1 MAFPQRVLA
10 ATDLS
15 APADEAIRQADVW
28 ARAAEARLAV
38 CHVLPNPLRA
48 NPLFPELNAR
58 MAIAAT
64 TLAARAGRELEE
76 RVSAL
81 SGRGPGELEVRVEE
95 GDPLPMILRFAEQ
108 WDADLLVVGSHGA
121 SGVPRILLG
130 SVGDRAVRYAH
141 CSVLVARSCSRSGQV
156 LAATDLSAAS
166 LPAVTAAAGYARR
179 HRARLSVLHAVD
191 PGLSFAAYTV
201 LERGGPPLTSLEE
214 TGRRA
219 REAAERSLAETLT
232 RLEVRAEVLVEDGPA
247 APAILRAADRLGADL
262 VVVGTHGRT
271 GLERLALGSIAETVV
286 RAAAC
291 PVLVLRPGKRGRHS
305 TR

>member
-1 MAFPQRVLA
+1 MAHPRRVLA

-15 APADEAIRQADVW
+15 VPADEAIRQADAW

-58 MAIAAT
+58 MAVAAT
-64 TLAARAGRELEE
+64 TLAARAGRELEG

-81 SGRGPGELEVRVEE
+81 TGRGPGELEVRVEE
-95 GDPLPMILRFAEQ
+95 GDPLPMLLRYAEQ

-121 SGVPRILLG
+121 SGIQRIMLG

-141 CSVLVARSCSRSGQV
+141 CSVLVARPQARSKRV

-166 LPAVTAAAGYARR
+166 LPAVTEAAGFARR
-179 HRARLSVLHAVD
+179 HRARLSVLHALD
-191 PGLSFAAYTV
+191 SGLSLAAYAA
-201 LERGGPPLTSLEE
+201 LEHGGPPLASLEE

-219 REAAERSLAETLT
+219 REAAQRSLAETLT
-232 RLEVRAEVLVEDGPA
+232 RLEVEAEVLVEEGPA
-247 APAILRAADRLGADL
+247 APAILRAADRLAADL
-262 VVVGTHGRT
+262 VVVGTHGRS
-271 GLERLALGSIAETVV
+271 GLERLALGSVSETVV

-291 PVLVLRPGKRGRHS
+291 PVLVVRHGGR
-305 TR
+305 

>member
-1 MAFPQRVLA
+1 MAFPRRVLA

-15 APADEAIRQADVW
+15 APADEAIRQADAW
-28 ARAAEARLAV
+28 SRAAEARLAV

-58 MAIAAT
+58 MAVAAT

-76 RVSAL
+76 RVSSL
-81 SGRGPGELEVRVEE
+81 TGRGPGELEVRVEE

-141 CSVLVARSCSRSGQV
+141 CSVLVARSFVASGRV

-166 LPAVTAAAGYARR
+166 LPAVSAAAEAARR

-191 PGLSFAAYTV
+191 SGLSLAAYAA
-201 LERGGPPLTSLEE
+201 LDRAGPPLSSLEE
-214 TGRRA
+214 AGRRA
-219 REAAERSLAETLT
+219 REAAARSLADTLA
-232 RLEVRAEVLVEDGPA
+232 RLEVQAETLVEDGPA
-247 APAILRAADRLGADL
+247 APAILGAADRLGADL

-271 GLERLALGSIAETVV
+271 GIERLALGSVAETVV

-291 PVLVLRPGKRGRHS
+291 PVLVVRPGRGAARPS
-305 TR
+305 A